1 MNKEKL
7 KEILDKHKKWLMLKD
22 DGVCADLHEA
32 DLRRADLRGADLRR
46 ADLHEAD
53 LRRADLRGA
62 SLRGASLCEA
72 NLRGASLCEAN
83 LRGASLRGANLRGAN
98 LIGADLRGADLRGAD
113 LCEVRINEYTVFYA
127 LQCPEK
133 GAYMAFKKAGGY
145 IVELE
150 IPEDALRSSATTRK
164 CRASKAKVI
173 SITSVDGENSV
184 ESIASDYDGK
194 FIYKTGETVEVPD
207 FDTDRWNECAA
218 GIHHFITRAEAE
230 QY

>member
-7 KEILDKHKKWLMLKD
+7 KEILDKHKKWLIHKD
-22 DGVCADLHEA
+22 SGVRANLRGADLHEA
-32 DLRRADLRGADLRR
+32 DLSGASLSGASLSGADLR
-46 ADLHEAD
+46 EAD
-53 LRRADLRGA
+53 LSEADLSEADLSGANLCGA
-62 SLRGASLCEA
+62 SLS
-72 NLRGASLCEAN
+72 
-83 LRGASLRGANLRGAN
+83 GANLSEADLSGADLSGAN
-98 LIGADLRGADLRGAD
+98 LSGANLRGAD
-113 LCEVRINEYTVFYA
+113 LCEVRINERTVFYA

-173 SITSVDGENSV
+173 SITSADGENSV
-184 ESIASDYDGK
+184 EGIASDYDSE
-194 FIYKTGETVEVPD
+194 FIYKIGEIAEVPD

>member
-1 MNKEKL
+1 MNEEKL

-22 DGVCADLHEA
+22 DGVCADLCEA
-32 DLRRADLRGADLRR
+32 NLR
-46 ADLHEAD
+46 E
-53 LRRADLRGA
+53 
-62 SLRGASLCEA
+62 ASLCEA
-72 NLRGASLCEAN
+72 NLRGASLCEAD
-83 LRGASLRGANLRGAN
+83 LSGASLCEANLRRAD
-98 LIGADLRGADLRGAD
+98 LRRADLSGADLRGASLSGANLSEADLSGAD
-113 LCEVRINEYTVFYA
+113 LHEADLSGADLSEVRINECTVFYA

-145 IVELE
+145 IVEME

-184 ESIASDYDGK
+184 ESIASDYDSK

>member
-22 DGVCADLHEA
+22 GGACANLSEA
-32 DLRRADLRGADLRR
+32 DLSEADLSGADLRGADLI
-46 ADLHEAD
+46 
-53 LRRADLRGA
+53 
-62 SLRGASLCEA
+62 
-72 NLRGASLCEAN
+72 
-83 LRGASLRGANLRGAN
+83 GANLH
-98 LIGADLRGADLRGAD
+98 GADLRGADLRGANLHGANLSGAD
-113 LCEVRINEYTVFYA
+113 LSGVRINEYTVFYA

-145 IVELE
+145 IVEME

-173 SITSVDGENSV
+173 SITSVDGEKSV
-184 ESIASDYDGK
+184 ESIASDNDSE
-194 FIYKTGETVEVPD
+194 FIYKIGEIAEVPD

>member
-32 DLRRADLRGADLRR
+32 DLRRADLRGA
-46 ADLHEAD
+46 
-53 LRRADLRGA
+53 
-62 SLRGASLCEA
+62 SLCEA
-72 NLRGASLCEAN
+72 NLI
-83 LRGASLRGANLRGAN
+83 GAN
-98 LIGADLRGADLRGAD
+98 LIGANLSKADLSGANLSGANLRGAD
-113 LCEVRINEYTVFYA
+113 LCEVRINECTVFYA

-173 SITSVDGENSV
+173 SITSADGENSV
-184 ESIASDYDGK
+184 ESIASDNDSE
-194 FIYKTGETVEVPD
+194 FIYKIGEIAEVPD

>member
-7 KEILDKHKKWLMLKD
+7 KEILDKHKKWLIHKD
-22 DGVCADLHEA
+22 SGVRA
-32 DLRRADLRGADLRR
+32 DLRRANLRGADLRR
-46 ADLHEAD
+46 A
-53 LRRADLRGA
+53 
-62 SLRGASLCEA
+62 
-72 NLRGASLCEAN
+72 NLS
-83 LRGASLRGANLRGAN
+83 GAN
-98 LIGADLRGADLRGAD
+98 LRGAD
-113 LCEVRINEYTVFYA
+113 LCEVRINECTVFYA

-173 SITSVDGENSV
+173 SITSADGENSV
-184 ESIASDYDGK
+184 ESIASDYYR
-194 FIYKTGETVEVPD
+194 IEETVEVPD

>member
-1 MNKEKL
+1 MNKEQL

-72 NLRGASLCEAN
+72 NLRGA
-83 LRGASLRGANLRGAN
+83 NLRGAN

-113 LCEVRINEYTVFYA
+113 LCEVRINERTVFYA

>member
-7 KEILDKHKKWLMLKD
+7 KEILDKHKKWLIHKD
-22 DGVCADLHEA
+22 SGVRANLRGADLHEA
-32 DLRRADLRGADLRR
+32 D
-46 ADLHEAD
+46 
-53 LRRADLRGA
+53 
-62 SLRGASLCEA
+62 
-72 NLRGASLCEAN
+72 
-83 LRGASLRGANLRGAN
+83 LRGANLRGAN
-98 LIGADLRGADLRGAD
+98 LRGANLSEADLSGADLSGANLSEADLRRADLSEADLRRANLSGANLRGAD
-113 LCEVRINEYTVFYA
+113 LCEVRINERTVFYA

-173 SITSVDGENSV
+173 SITSADGENSV
-184 ESIASDYDGK
+184 EGIASDYDSE
-194 FIYKTGETVEVPD
+194 FIYKIGEIAEVPD

>member
-7 KEILDKHKKWLMLKD
+7 KEILDKHKKWLIHKD
-22 DGVCADLHEA
+22 SGV
-32 DLRRADLRGADLRR
+32 
-46 ADLHEAD
+46 
-53 LRRADLRGA
+53 RADLRGA

-83 LRGASLRGANLRGAN
+83 LRGANLRGAN

-173 SITSVDGENSV
+173 SITSADGENSV
-184 ESIASDYDGK
+184 ESIASDNDSE
-194 FIYKTGETVEVPD
+194 FIYKIGEIAEVPD

>member
-7 KEILDKHKKWLMLKD
+7 KEILDKHKIWLMLKD
-22 DGVCADLHEA
+22 GGVCANLS
-32 DLRRADLRGADLRR
+32 RADLI
-46 ADLHEAD
+46 
-53 LRRADLRGA
+53 
-62 SLRGASLCEA
+62 
-72 NLRGASLCEAN
+72 
-83 LRGASLRGANLRGAN
+83 GAN
-98 LIGADLRGADLRGAD
+98 LRGAD
-113 LCEVRINEYTVFYA
+113 LCEVRINERTVFYA

-173 SITSVDGENSV
+173 SITSVDGEKSV
-184 ESIASDYDGK
+184 EGIASDYDSK

-207 FDTDRWNECAA
+207 FDTDSWNECAA